1 LRNDLFRIN
10 KLQ

>member
-1 LRNDLFRIN
+1 MIN